1 MKVYLQRPGIARDK
15 LLGRV
20 EESGRVYRT
29 HLGPDDQIGHVHL
42 ESGKVYAQRLG
53 NDEYIGRVDLDD
65 GRVWRH
71 VTAGPD
77 EYLGRVHEDG
87 RMDCHVAGRPDDYI
101 GRITGNASLVQAGA
115 AFLLL
120 VWPAFAELQQE
131 TENSKAQEGYYQGSS
146 SIEENKKER

>member
-1 MKVYLQRPGIARDK
+1 MKVYLQRPGALHDK

-20 EESGRVYRT
+20 EDNGRVYRT
-29 HLGPDDQIGHVHL
+29 HLGPDDEIGHVHI

-53 NDEYIGRVDLDD
+53 NDEYVGRVDLVN
-65 GRVWRH
+65 GKVWRD

-87 RMDCHVAGRPDDYI
+87 RMDYHVAGRADEYI
-101 GRITGNASLVQAGA
+101 GRIAGDASLAQAGA

-120 VWPAFAELQQE
+120 AWPGYAEHQ
-131 TENSKAQEGYYQGSS
+131 
-146 SIEENKKER
+146 